1 MTNSLFEATVVRDV
15 TTDAVR
21 APALTTELRSG
32 IWTRLGDSSVL
43 GDGVT
48 ESALQ
53 ALAQSTRTSARAQ
66 GYAIGWSEGR
76 QAAEERAGADVAA
89 ATRHHAEEDK
99 RREAEHQIAIDAL
112 FRAAERLTASTAQVC
127 ASVETQAV
135 DVAMRL
141 TETLVGRELE
151 LGTQPGADAIRRALS
166 LLPGEPLVTVRLN
179 PQDVPASAVDD
190 LAGTGVRVLADPA
203 LQRGD
208 AVAEAADFVVDASIA
223 TALERV
229 RKVLTR

>member
-1 MTNSLFEATVVRDV
+1 MTNSLFEATVVRGV
-15 TTDAVR
+15 PTDAVR
-21 APALTTELRSG
+21 TPALTTELRSG

-48 ESALQ
+48 ESVLQ
-53 ALAQSTRTSARAQ
+53 ALAQNTRASARAQ

-76 QAAEERAGADVAA
+76 RAAEERAGAEVAA
-89 ATRHHAEEDK
+89 AARHHAEEDK
-99 RREAEHQIAIDAL
+99 RREAEHQIAVDAL
-112 FRAAERLTASTAQVC
+112 HRAAERLTASTAQVC
-127 ASVETQAV
+127 ASVEAQAV

-190 LAGTGVRVLADPA
+190 LVGTGVRVLADPA

-229 RKVLTR
+229 REVLAR

>member
-1 MTNSLFEATVVRDV
+1 MNSLFEATVVRDLPA
-15 TTDAVR
+15 DAVR
-21 APALTTELRSG
+21 TPALATELRSG
-32 IWTRLGDSSVL
+32 IWTRLGDGSVL

-48 ESALQ
+48 ESVLQ
-53 ALAQSTRTSARAQ
+53 ALAQSTRASARAQ

-76 QAAEERAGADVAA
+76 QAAEERAGAEVSARA
-89 ATRHHAEEDK
+89 RHHAEAEK
-99 RREAEHQIAIDAL
+99 RREAEHQVAVVAL
-112 FRAAERLTASTAQVC
+112 HRAAERLTASTAKVC
-127 ASVETQAV
+127 ASVEAQAV

-151 LGTQPGADAIRRALS
+151 LGAQPGADAIRRALS

-179 PQDVPASAVDD
+179 PQDIPVTAVDD
-190 LAGTGVRVLADPA
+190 LAGAGVHVVADPT

-208 AVAEAADFVVDASIA
+208 AVAEAADFVVDASVA

-229 RKVLTR
+229 REVLSR